1 MLMPSIF
8 SDNWFD
14 DFMDFPFYNDRD
26 MKKAEKKLYGRRGR
40 NMMKTD
46 VKETDSTYE
55 LDIELPG
62 FKKENIYAK
71 LDDGYLTIEA
81 ATDTNNDEKD
91 DNGKYIRKERYSG
104 RCSRSFYVGK
114 NVKQEDIQAKF
125 EDGILKL
132 TVPKEEPEKVEQQ
145 KYISIE
151 G

>member
-1 MLMPSIF
+1 MMNPWGSDFFSPSAGSKYIM
-8 SDNWFD
+8 N
-14 DFMDFPFYNDRD
+14 
-26 MKKAEKKLYGRRGR
+26 
-40 NMMKTD
+40 TD
-46 VKETDSTYE
+46 VKEKENAYE

-62 FKKENIYAK
+62 FKKENISAK